1 MVAVAAVTPLLE
13 TRKLSRTFSGLV
25 AVDGIDLQLEAGEI
39 RALIGPNGAGKTTLA
54 NLLTGRLLPTT
65 GRIRFEGQEITHLP
79 AHRRVQMGIA
89 CTLQIPAVLG
99 RLTVL
104 ENVLLALQ
112 RRWLRRPMDFFRIRE
127 AELAEEARTLLR
139 EVGLEEVAETR
150 AAHLP
155 YGHQRLLELAMVL
168 ALRPKLLILDE
179 PTQGLSPEE
188 TDRLVGLIERVA
200 VRTTV
205 LLIEHNLPV
214 VLALAHRVTVMDRGR
229 ILFEGTPAEV
239 ESEPAVQRAYLGT
252 GGWRSWR

>member
-13 TRKLSRTFSGLV
+13 TQKLSRTFGGLV
-25 AVDGIDLQLEAGEI
+25 AVDGVDLRLEAGEI

-54 NLLTGRLLPTT
+54 NLLTGRLLPTS

-112 RRWLRRPMDFFRIRE
+112 RRWLRRPMDFFRTPE
-127 AELAEEARTLLR
+127 AELTDQARRLLR
-139 EVGLEEVAETR
+139 EVGLEEAEEAP

-168 ALRPKLLILDE
+168 ALRPKLLVLDE

-188 TDRLVGLIERVA
+188 TDRLVDLVERVA
-200 VRTTV
+200 ARTTV

-239 ESEPAVQRAYLGT
+239 ESEPAVQRAYLGA
-252 GGWRSWR
+252 GRWRSWR